1 MKGNWQLVLVTGD
14 SGRRCHPRELPVT
27 ISQPPVTLSPFLSPS
42 GDGNDLASFVK
53 AAGGANPVRDIRSST
68 LRAGAQLRKFQ
79 HAIICPPHSLPAL
92 RWFTLGYTHNSMVQ
106 NFSLFSSAQV
116 AEADS
121 CSRPAP
127 VSCWFCRIDRPLHS
141 GSHNGCCGNARRI
154 SSRM

>member
-14 SGRRCHPRELPVT
+14 SGRCCHSRELPVT

-79 HAIICPPHSLPAL
+79 HAIICPPHSLPDL
-92 RWFTLGYTHNSMVQ
+92 RWFALGYTHNSMVQ

-121 CSRPAP
+121 CS
-127 VSCWFCRIDRPLHS
+127 
-141 GSHNGCCGNARRI
+141 
-154 SSRM
+154 